1 MLNEQ
6 QMDTVTRDSTVPGG
20 NFIEK
25 PSSLHLI
32 VFPVVSTFSEW
43 TEVEHRL
50 DRESGQEWWQGCK
63 SVEESRT
70 TLYNTSKLPK

>member
-1 MLNEQ
+1 M
-6 QMDTVTRDSTVPGG
+6 PGG

-43 TEVEHRL
+43 TGVEHRS

-63 SVEESRT
+63 SVEENIGHHYT
-70 TLYNTSKLPK
+70 ILANYQK